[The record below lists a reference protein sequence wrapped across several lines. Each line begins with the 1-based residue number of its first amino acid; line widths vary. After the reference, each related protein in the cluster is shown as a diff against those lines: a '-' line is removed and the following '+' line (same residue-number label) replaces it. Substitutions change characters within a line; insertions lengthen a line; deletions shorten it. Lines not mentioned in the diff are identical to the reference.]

1 MNGSLMRK
9 KLSCSRSLHILHGA
23 ILKIFIHQKLVEREK
38 IKFKKLN
45 KLNYKTQ
52 QLSTYTSQSYTTQS
66 TNTKMPYDT
75 ITIFKFTQELLSS
88 FLNNFT
94 G

>member
-1 MNGSLMRK
+1 MLYYYV
-9 KLSCSRSLHILHGA
+9 
-23 ILKIFIHQKLVEREK
+23 KIFIHQKLVAE
-38 IKFKKLN
+38 N
-45 KLNYKTQ
+45 YLNYNT

-75 ITIFKFTQELLSS
+75 ITMFIFTQELLSS
-88 FLNNFT
+88 FLDNFT